1 MTRMSGGG
9 QQRVQAP
16 RRIGEYEVGG
26 TLGEGTF
33 AKVKYAVHATTGEP
47 VAMKVLDKEKIIRH
61 KMVDQIKREIS
72 VMKLVRH
79 PNVVRLYEVL
89 ASRTKI
95 YIILEFVTGGE
106 LFDRIVNKGRLEE
119 DEARRYFQQ
128 LMDAMEYCHSKGVA
142 HRDLKPEN
150 LLLDSKD
157 NIKIS
162 DFGLSALPQQVRA
175 DGLLHTTC
183 GTPNYVAPEVLSDRG
198 YNGVLADI
206 WSCGVILY
214 VLLAGFLP
222 FDEPDVPSLYRKQQ
236 QQQQQQQQ
244 HQQQQQQQEQRGSG
258 GAGDSKE
265 AHRGGE
271 NVPCSM
277 VCEEV
282 HADRHLL
289 AAGVRGVTSG
299 TVRGMRGS
307 RGGVGGT
314 IEEGE
319 AEGEDSGDD
328 SGGEA
333 GGGGGRG
340 GMGGDWGEGR
350 GGESGESGEGR
361 RGGEREDGG
370 WGNMGRLV
378 GRVEAAAEELGW
390 HVEREGFKYRIELRH
405 AALATPA
412 EAAPAVAAAVGS
424 PPTTEALTLPVAATA
439 RAADAAPAA
448 AATPAVAAAVT
459 TPTTTEAIPLPVAA
473 PAEVIRAADAA
484 TLSVAAETAETAETA
499 VARGTAEASEAT
511 DELGAA
517 AEAASPAQAYTGS
530 PAVAGDVELSA
541 AVARLTV
548 VAAIAL
554 EVFAILPGLLM
565 VEMRHEKGGT
575 QEAMQMRQALRAKL
589 QDLVTAP
596 HAPNMPTN
604 KGTARGGISSTS
616 GSSSNGKGTVPKGT
630 RPRQLAAYPRM
641 GIIPRV

>member
-1 MTRMSGGG
+1 MNGG

-106 LFDRIVNKGRLEE
+106 LFDKIVNKGRLEE
-119 DEARRYFQQ
+119 EEARRYFQQ
-128 LMDAMEYCHSKGVA
+128 LIDAMDYCHSKGVA

-222 FDEPDVPSLYRKQQ
+222 FDEPDVPSLYKKIQRSDFGFPTWFSAGAKRLITGILQPNPKLRYRY
-236 QQQQQQQQ
+236 
-244 HQQQQQQQEQRGSG
+244 QEIKKDPWFRT
-258 GAGDSKE
+258 
-265 AHRGGE
+265 
-271 NVPCSM
+271 NYVP
-277 VCEEV
+277 V
-282 HADRHLL
+282 
-289 AAGVRGVTSG
+289 
-299 TVRGMRGS
+299 
-307 RGGVGGT
+307 
-314 IEEGE
+314 
-319 AEGEDSGDD
+319 
-328 SGGEA
+328 
-333 GGGGGRG
+333 
-340 GMGGDWGEGR
+340 
-350 GGESGESGEGR
+350 
-361 RGGEREDGG
+361 
-370 WGNMGRLV
+370 
-378 GRVEAAAEELGW
+378 
-390 HVEREGFKYRIELRH
+390 
-405 AALATPA
+405 P
-412 EAAPAVAAAVGS
+412 
-424 PPTTEALTLPVAATA
+424 
-439 RAADAAPAA
+439 
-448 AATPAVAAAVT
+448 
-459 TPTTTEAIPLPVAA
+459 
-473 PAEVIRAADAA
+473 
-484 TLSVAAETAETAETA
+484 
-499 VARGTAEASEAT
+499 
-511 DELGAA
+511 
-517 AEAASPAQAYTGS
+517 
-530 PAVAGDVELSA
+530 
-541 AVARLTV
+541 
-548 VAAIAL
+548 
-554 EVFAILPGLLM
+554 VFAILPGLFR
-565 VEMRHEKGGT
+565 VEMRHDSGGS
-575 QEAMQMRQALRAKL
+575 QESLQMRQALRAKL
-589 QDLVTAP
+589 QDLVAASHTPDTA
-596 HAPNMPTN
+596 ND
-604 KGTARGGISSTS
+604 KSSK
-616 GSSSNGKGTVPKGT
+616 GKGTGLKQA